1 MIYLN
6 KKTNK
11 IEYEQISF
19 LLGENYLITFQEK
32 SGNIFEN
39 LQERIEKGI
48 GRIRKKEENYLAYAL
63 FDIIV
68 DNYFLIL
75 EDFEEKM
82 EILEDEIIK
91 NPSQKIIEDIM
102 SLKKEI
108 SKFKRNVMPIKE
120 ILTKISNVDYFD
132 ESMSIYL
139 KDLHDH
145 GTIIYESIE
154 IMYNR
159 SNDLIQLC
167 HSSIGNNMNEIMR
180 VLTTI
185 STIFIPLS
193 FLAGVYGMNFQY
205 MPELSWEYGYYFIL
219 ILMFMVVIGIIL
231 AAIASFLY
239 LGVCLGSGPRDG
251 LMIALQKKTNKSVRL
266 VRTILEILALVVGW
280 LLGGSVGIGTL
291 VSALGLGYVLQI
303 VFRIFKFD
311 TKLLKH
317 RFIIDD
323 IREWKEK
330 KNEEHKCK
338 SSIVIKNEQN

>member
-1 MIYLN
+1 MKNKKVGLAPGTLVYTGEIKEEKIKITLYSYNEGTVKKIAENSLSKVSSFNEKGYVNWIGIEGVHDIELIKEVGIVYEIDNLILEDILNINQCPKFEERDKYIALFLKMVYLN
-6 KKTNK
+6 KKTNN
-11 IEYEQISF
+11 IEYEQIS
-19 LLGENYLITFQEK
+19 LILGEGYLITFQEK
-32 SGNIFEN
+32 PGNIFEN

-48 GRIRKKEENYLAYAL
+48 GRIRKKKENYLAYAL

-75 EDFEEKM
+75 EEFEEKM
-82 EILEDEIIK
+82 ETLEDEIIK
-91 NPSQKIIEDIM
+91 NPSQKIIEDII

-154 IMYNR
+154 IIYNR

-180 VLTTI
+180 ILTTI

-219 ILMFMVVIGIIL
+219 GLMFIVVIGMIL
-231 AAIASFLY
+231 F
-239 LGVCLGSGPRDG
+239 
-251 LMIALQKKTNKSVRL
+251 
-266 VRTILEILALVVGW
+266 
-280 LLGGSVGIGTL
+280 
-291 VSALGLGYVLQI
+291 
-303 VFRIFKFD
+303 FK
-311 TKLLKH
+311 
-317 RFIIDD
+317 R
-323 IREWKEK
+323 
-330 KNEEHKCK
+330 KNWW
-338 SSIVIKNEQN
+338 

>member
-1 MIYLN
+1 MKNKKVGLAPGTLIYTGELKDERIKITFYSYNDRTVKKVTENSLVKLSSFNEKDSVNWINIEGVHNVELIKEIGIFYEIDNLILEDILNINQRPKFEERDKYITLFLKMIYLN

-219 ILMFMVVIGIIL
+219 ILMFMVVIGMIL
-231 AAIASFLY
+231 F
-239 LGVCLGSGPRDG
+239 
-251 LMIALQKKTNKSVRL
+251 
-266 VRTILEILALVVGW
+266 
-280 LLGGSVGIGTL
+280 
-291 VSALGLGYVLQI
+291 
-303 VFRIFKFD
+303 FK
-311 TKLLKH
+311 
-317 RFIIDD
+317 R
-323 IREWKEK
+323 
-330 KNEEHKCK
+330 KNWW
-338 SSIVIKNEQN
+338 

>member
-1 MIYLN
+1 MKNKKVGLAPGTLVYTGELKDESIKITLYSYNDRTVKKITNNSLVKLSFLDEKDSVNWIDIEGVHDVELIKKIGDFYEIDNLILEDILNINQRPKFEEREKYIALFLKMIYMN
-6 KKTNK
+6 KKTDE

-19 LLGENYLITFQEK
+19 ILGEGYLITFQEK
-32 SGNIFEN
+32 SGNIFESI
-39 LQERIEKGI
+39 QERIEKGI
-48 GRIRKKEENYLAYAL
+48 GKLRKKKENYLTYAL

-75 EDFEEKM
+75 EDFEEKI
-82 EILEDEIIK
+82 ETLEEEIIK
-91 NPSQKIIEDIM
+91 NPSQKIIEDII

-108 SKFKRNVMPIKE
+108 SKFKRNVIPIKE

-145 GTIIYESIE
+145 ATIIHESIE
-154 IMYNR
+154 IIYNR

-219 ILMFMVVIGIIL
+219 GLMFIVVTGMIL
-231 AAIASFLY
+231 Y
-239 LGVCLGSGPRDG
+239 
-251 LMIALQKKTNKSVRL
+251 
-266 VRTILEILALVVGW
+266 
-280 LLGGSVGIGTL
+280 
-291 VSALGLGYVLQI
+291 
-303 VFRIFKFD
+303 FK
-311 TKLLKH
+311 
-317 RFIIDD
+317 R
-323 IREWKEK
+323 
-330 KNEEHKCK
+330 KNWW
-338 SSIVIKNEQN
+338 